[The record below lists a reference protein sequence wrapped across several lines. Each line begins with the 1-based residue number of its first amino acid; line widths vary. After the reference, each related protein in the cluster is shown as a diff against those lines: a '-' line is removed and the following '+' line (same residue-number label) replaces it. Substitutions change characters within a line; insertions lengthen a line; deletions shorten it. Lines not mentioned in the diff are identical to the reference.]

1 MLKSKPKF
9 FYGYWVLSAG
19 SLVMMLLGIAGL
31 HGLGVF
37 FSALQRDYHWSSALL
52 SGAFA
57 LSRAE
62 SGFLGP
68 VEGYLVDRVGPR
80 KMVAIGLTIL
90 GVGFILL
97 SRVDSLV
104 SFYIALV
111 IIALGTGLGGFLA
124 IMASLTNWFHR
135 LRARAMAV
143 ATVGVNVGGLL
154 VVVLTWGVDNYGWRA
169 SALVFALIVFA
180 MIPPITKVLR
190 NNPEDYGL
198 LPDGVETTNLSHQC
212 PSSPLSGEILA
223 GFQGSATQDAPR
235 DDDEDM
241 TVRDALHSQAFWMI
255 SLVHG
260 IAVMALSALAVHQIE
275 RMVQAGISLQAAG
288 LVVTIYTGVG
298 IFFRVFSGYIAD
310 IFDKRYVISG
320 FLLFQTFA
328 LFVFA
333 VGNNMLM
340 FVFFGLLFAPG
351 WSGRGAAL
359 TSFRG
364 ELFGR
369 KRFASITGA
378 SMVITN
384 SLSLIGPVFTGLLFD
399 ATGSYLS
406 PFLILSALSLLAA
419 FLILLVQKPKPRTR
433 EATDS

>member
-1 MLKSKPKF
+1 
-9 FYGYWVLSAG
+9 
-19 SLVMMLLGIAGL
+19 MMLLGIAGL

-37 FSALQRDYHWSSALL
+37 FSALQREYHWSSALL

-68 VEGYLVDRVGPR
+68 VEGYLIDRVGPR

-90 GVGFILL
+90 GMGFILL

-104 SFYIALV
+104 SFYIALLV
-111 IIALGTGLGGFLA
+111 IALGTGLGGFLA
-124 IMASLTNWFHR
+124 IMATLTNWFR
-135 LRARAMAV
+135 RRRARVMAA

-180 MIPPITKVLR
+180 MVIPITKVLR
-190 NNPEDYGL
+190 DRPEDYGL
-198 LPDGVETTNLSHQC
+198 LPDGAEAPVSQIS
-212 PSSPLSGEILA
+212 PASSSGA
-223 GFQGSATQDAPR
+223 DDAAAAQGVAARDVPG
-235 DDDEDM
+235 DDDDDM
-241 TVRDALHSQAFWMI
+241 TVREALHSQAFWMV

-260 IAVMALSALAVHQIE
+260 IAVMALSSLAVHQIE
-275 RMVQAGISLQAAG
+275 RMVQAGISLQSAG
-288 LVVTIYTGVG
+288 LVVSIYTGVG
-298 IFFRVFSGYIAD
+298 IFFRIFSGYIAD

-320 FLLFQTFA
+320 FLIFQTLA

-333 VGNNMLM
+333 VGSSMPM
-340 FVFFGLLFAPG
+340 FILFGLLFAPG

-359 TSFRG
+359 TAFRG

-369 KRFASITGA
+369 KRFASITGI

-384 SLSLIGPVFTGLLFD
+384 ALSLIGPVFTGLMFD
-399 ATGSYLS
+399 VTGSYLI
-406 PFLILSALSLLAA
+406 PFLVLSALSLLAA
-419 FLILLVQKPKPRTR
+419 FLILIVRVPKPRQR
-433 EATDS
+433 EVATSP